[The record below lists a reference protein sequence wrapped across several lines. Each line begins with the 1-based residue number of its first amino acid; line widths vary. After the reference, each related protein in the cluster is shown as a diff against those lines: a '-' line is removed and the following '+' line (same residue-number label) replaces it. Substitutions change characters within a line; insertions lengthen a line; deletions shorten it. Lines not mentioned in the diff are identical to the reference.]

1 MRHADFGP
9 TPSRRS
15 GLTILAV
22 AFAMCSALLAP
33 ATQTQATEV
42 SAVEFWHAGF
52 NHYVL
57 TTNIDEIA
65 ALDTGRYA
73 GWTRF
78 LPEFKVYAE
87 PGPGLVPVCRFF
99 SAAFAPKSSHFFT
112 AFPEE
117 CEAVKANPVWTYEGI
132 AFYARLPDATGACA
146 PGTMAIY
153 RSYNGGAGG
162 APAHRYTPYLVD
174 SCYPYNFFGPGCV
187 REGVGGDGVAFCSPV
202 SIDIALQRTQQMS
215 GGTWDF
221 RYALNGVPTLASMSF
236 GATVSGSPMELPPRW
251 LGPSYYVRP
260 LTGPGVAGWDP
271 IMGRMD
277 VGYANGL
284 GDYTYTRL
292 VFDFDGVN
300 ATNGCMYLAEFF
312 EYVLGPCHPLT
323 AVRRFP

>member
-1 MRHADFGP
+1 MRHAKYAR
-9 TPSRRS
+9 TPARRP
-15 GLTILAV
+15 GLAILV
-22 AFAMCSALLAP
+22 LAFAAFTALLAP
-33 ATQTQATEV
+33 ARQTQATEV

-52 NHYVL
+52 NHYFL

-65 ALDTGRYA
+65 ALDTGRHV

-87 PGPGLVPVCRFF
+87 PGPDLVPVCRFY

-117 CEAVKANPVWTYEGI
+117 CEAVKANPIWTYEGI

-187 REGVGGDGVAFCSPV
+187 REGVSANGVAFCSPV
-202 SIDIALQRTQQMS
+202 SIDIAFQRTQQMS

-221 RYALNGVPTLASMSF
+221 RYTLNGVPTLVSMSF
-236 GATVSGSPMELPPRW
+236 GTVVSGSQQELPPQW
-251 LGPSYYVRP
+251 LGPSYYVDS
-260 LTGPGVAGWDP
+260 LTGPGGAGWDA
-271 IMGRMD
+271 IMGRMV
-277 VGYANGL
+277 VGFPSGMAEYG
-284 GDYTYTRL
+284 YRL
-292 VFDFDGVN
+292 VFDFNGVN
-300 ATNGCMYLAEFF
+300 ATNGCMYPEKIFD
-312 EYVLGPCHPLT
+312 YVLGPCHPLI